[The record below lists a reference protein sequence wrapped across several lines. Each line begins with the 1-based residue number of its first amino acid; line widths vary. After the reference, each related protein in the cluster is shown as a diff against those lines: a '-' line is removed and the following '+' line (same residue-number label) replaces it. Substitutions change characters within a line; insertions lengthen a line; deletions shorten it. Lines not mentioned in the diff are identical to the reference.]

1 MSSLEKYNRRGVK
14 TSYISTII
22 GISLV
27 LFVVSI
33 IIGGGFALNSIQEQA
48 KENLQID
55 IFFKSGYSD
64 ADIKQIEIE
73 LRTWNYFKDVKYID
87 SDQAIRELLD
97 LNDDPNSLIEVL
109 GDELIIPTNISFH
122 PKAKYANLHGITTIK
137 GLLFEAYPEEIDEI
151 HYNEESISNVNLGF
165 KRLVFLFGLIAIL
178 LIFVAIA
185 MINNT
190 IRLALFSQR
199 FLIKTM
205 QLVGAT
211 SRYIRRPFLTKS
223 ILQGIVSATIGI
235 GLFMLLLYVINNV
248 LEIIEIELPL
258 ELLLLLFAC
267 ILFLGILISFISTWA
282 ALNKYLRM
290 KINDLY

>member
-33 IIGGGFALNSIQEQA
+33 IIGGSFAINSIQEQA
-48 KENLQID
+48 KENLQVD
-55 IFFKSGYSD
+55 IFFKTEYSN
-64 ADIKQIEIE
+64 ADIKQIEME
-73 LRTWNYFKDVKYID
+73 LRTWEYFKTVKYID
-87 SDQAIRELLD
+87 SDQAIRELVE
-97 LNDDPNSLIEVL
+97 LNQDPSSITAIL
-109 GDELIIPTNISFH
+109 GDELIIPTNISFN
-122 PKAKYANLHGITTIK
+122 PKAKYANLQELKNIK
-137 GLLFEAYPEEIDEI
+137 QLLIDTYPEEIDEI
-151 HYNEESISNVNLGF
+151 HYNEESIADVNLGF
-165 KRLVFLFGLIAIL
+165 KRLVFLFGLIALL

-211 SRYIRRPFLTKS
+211 HRYIRRPFLTKS

-235 GLFMLLLYVINNV
+235 SLFMLLLYVINNV
-248 LEIIEIELPL
+248 LEIIEIELQL
-258 ELLLLLFAC
+258 QLLLLLFVS
-267 ILFLGILISFISTWA
+267 ILFLGVLLSFISTWA